1 MNGRLGRST
10 TERLRAGLYRGSAT
24 PVTSPTRRRWEVAL
38 LGLVLAMGG
47 CAQVTPSVAPS
58 PSAQTLG
65 PSPSGG
71 ALAPSPSTGGASSAP
86 SASAPATPAVRQTQ
100 SPAGAPFGSPLPGMP
115 PILDPTNIYAAD
127 GAGNLSPAVR
137 GDLPLIYVPNSGS
150 STVTEIDPSTY
161 RVVRTFTVG
170 RLPQHIV
177 PSYDLR
183 TLWVTSETGNSLT
196 PIDPRTG
203 LPGAAVPVDDP
214 YNLYFTPDGRFA
226 IVVAEARQ
234 RLDFRSPDSMRLV
247 HALSVPCPGVDHGD
261 FSANGQTFLVSC
273 EFASQLL
280 EIDVAGQRVVRLV
293 SIPNNGQPQ
302 DVKLSPDGTV
312 YYVSDLRTAGVWEV
326 DATSLRILGFIPT
339 GAGAHGLYVSRD
351 ARSLY
356 VSNRDAGSVSVIDFA
371 TRRVSA
377 TWKLPG
383 GGSPDMGNVSADGTV
398 LWLSGRHNAEVY
410 AIDTATGQLLA
421 RIPVGSGPHGL
432 CVWPEPGRYSLGHT
446 GILR

>member
-1 MNGRLGRST
+1 
-10 TERLRAGLYRGSAT
+10 
-24 PVTSPTRRRWEVAL
+24 
-38 LGLVLAMGG
+38 
-47 CAQVTPSVAPS
+47 VTP
-58 PSAQTLG
+58 
-65 PSPSGG
+65 
-71 ALAPSPSTGGASSAP
+71 
-86 SASAPATPAVRQTQ
+86 TP
-100 SPAGAPFGSPLPGMP
+100 SPAGAPFGSPLPRMP

-127 GAGNLSPAVR
+127 AAGDLSPAVR

-150 STVTEIDPSTY
+150 GTVSEIDPATY
-161 RVVRTFTVG
+161 RVVRTFPVG

-177 PSYDLR
+177 PSWDLR

-203 LPGAAVPVDDP
+203 LPGAAVPVVDP

-234 RLDFRSPDSMRLV
+234 RLDFRAPDSMRLV

-261 FSANGQTFLVSC
+261 FSANGRFFLLSC

-280 EIDVAGQRVVRLV
+280 EVDVAGQRVVRLI
-293 SIPNNGQPQ
+293 SIPNHGQPQ
-302 DVKLSPDGTV
+302 DVKLSPDGTI
-312 YYVSDLRTAGVWEV
+312 YYVSDLRAAGVWEV

-351 ARSLY
+351 ARHLY
-356 VSNRDAGSVSVIDFA
+356 VANRAAGSVSVIDFA
-371 TRRVSA
+371 TRQVST
-377 TWKLPG
+377 TWRLPG

-398 LWLSGRHNAEVY
+398 LWLSGRYNAEVY
-410 AIDTATGQLLA
+410 AIDTTTGRLLA
-421 RIPVGSGPHGL
+421 RIPVGSGPHGV